1 MVKFTIKNL
10 KKYLLLASMLF
21 AAVLVSSSFNFSL
34 NPDNSD
40 SLFPLNIPKASIS
53 WNLSEYY
60 SYSGPLIDAGYK
72 YPRIFINDSSPS
84 YNWSVWADAYPWLTG
99 SGTWSDPYVI
109 ERLHIDGQGEGA
121 GIFIYNST
129 SYFIIRGCYFE
140 NTGITEFDID
150 IYIRYSRNGQIYG
163 NIFLNPLK
171 GVYISH
177 LSYNISVHRN
187 YLRGYTHEHRSTR
200 AFQIGVGSHDNT
212 FSQNIAHGFGGFSHF
227 SRSHNNTLEGNL
239 MNNTVWEDYSGS
251 PMVFSECNDTKVIGN
266 ILAGAFVTGRFEL
279 DEEGCSGN
287 VFEGNVELSMGNV
300 ALPTPLSIMPFG
312 FSGLAI
318 NQEAVA
324 VFKLTSSHNN
334 YIGNNILLVEGLGI
348 PGYDLIL
355 VLGAIGVLSIVVL
368 ILKRKKWKQT

>member
-1 MVKFTIKNL
+1 MVKCIIKNM
-10 KKYLLLASMLF
+10 KKYFLLAAMLY
-21 AAVLVSSSFNFSL
+21 AAVLVSGSFNFGS
-34 NPDNSD
+34 NPDDSD

-60 SYSGPLIDAGYK
+60 SYSGPLIDAGFK

-140 NTGITEFDID
+140 NTGLNEFDID
-150 IYIRYSRNGQIYG
+150 IYIRYSINGQIYG

-177 LSYNISVHRN
+177 LSHNHSVYRN
-187 YLRGYTHEHRSTR
+187 YMKGITYVHGRTTR
-200 AFQIGVGSHDNT
+200 AIQIAVGSHDNLI
-212 FSQNIAHGFGGFSHF
+212 SQNIAHEFGEFSHF

-266 ILAGAFVTGRFEL
+266 ILAGAFVNGRFEL
-279 DEEGCSGN
+279 DEEDCSGN
-287 VFEGNVELSMGNV
+287 VFVGNVELSRGNV
-300 ALPTPLSIMPFG
+300 ALPTPLSIMP
-312 FSGLAI
+312 SGLVI
-318 NQEAVA
+318 NQDTVA
-324 VFKLTSSHNN
+324 LFKLTSSHNN
-334 YIGNNILLVEGLGI
+334 YIGNNILLVDGLEI

-355 VLGAIGVLSIVVL
+355 VVGAVGVLSVVVL
-368 ILKRKKWKQT
+368 ILNRKKWKQT